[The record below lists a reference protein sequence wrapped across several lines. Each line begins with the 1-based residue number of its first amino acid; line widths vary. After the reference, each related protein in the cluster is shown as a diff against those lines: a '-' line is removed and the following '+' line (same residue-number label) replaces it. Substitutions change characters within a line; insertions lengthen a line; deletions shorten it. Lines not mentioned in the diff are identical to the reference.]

1 MTNNSAYTHL
11 IENLQKGG
19 IETLA
24 LFAKKIFLQ
33 KTTYESHSSNIE
45 FTAVETAKN
54 LKLSAYNTE
63 LIRYAMILH
72 DIGKILLSDQ
82 ILNKP
87 AKLTEEE
94 FNFIKTH
101 SLNGF
106 NLIKDINKDVAA
118 IIIQHHE
125 KIDGSGYPYG
135 IKDVKLESQVIS
147 IIDVFDALIKERP
160 YKKAF
165 PVQNA
170 VDLIL
175 SQSGKTWDE
184 KVVSAFMDTLP
195 NIR

>member
-1 MTNNSAYTHL
+1 MTNNGAYTHL

-33 KTTYESHSSNIE
+33 KMTYESHSSNIE
-45 FTAVETAKN
+45 FMAVETAKN
-54 LKLSAYNTE
+54 LKLSSYNAE

-72 DIGKILLSDQ
+72 DIGKILISDR

-94 FNFIKTH
+94 FSVIKTH
-101 SLNGF
+101 SINGF
-106 NLIKDINKDVAA
+106 NLIKDINKDVAS

-147 IIDVFDALIKERP
+147 VIDVFDALIKERP
-160 YKKAF
+160 YKKPF
-165 PVQNA
+165 TMQNA

-184 KVVSAFMDTLP
+184 KVVSAFMDTLL
-195 NIR
+195 